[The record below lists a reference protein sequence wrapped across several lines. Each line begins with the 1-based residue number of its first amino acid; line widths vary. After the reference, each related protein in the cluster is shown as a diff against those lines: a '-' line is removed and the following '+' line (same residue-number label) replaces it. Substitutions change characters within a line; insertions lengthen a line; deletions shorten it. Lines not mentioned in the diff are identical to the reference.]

1 MFFLGTAIIII
12 GFAGVLYP
20 LWPQQLRGGVYYLSW
35 GGLGFVGFVIV
46 LAIRKF
52 ISIKYR
58 GQDIRLKRLV

>member
-1 MFFLGTAIIII
+1 MISLSDLPPVVGDY
-12 GFAGVLYP
+12 VLHKTSD
-20 LWPQQLRGGVYYLSW
+20 GEDTSD
-35 GGLGFVGFVIV
+35 GLGFVGFVIV